1 MPSRT
6 GSTSKMG
13 TRYDPA
19 IVSVPP
25 PCLRLRC
32 AIVFGVQPNVSSHD
46 RVRKGK
52 EAERGKRAAGGA
64 GAKGTQQRCP
74 PPLRRRTK
82 GHYLQ
87 VLRAK
92 SAKTK
97 QTHSLTPP
105 SHTHTRAHRNIR
117 MGTRIGTR
125 TERWQ
130 RGTCRGTGADT
141 LINELMR

>member
-19 IVSVPP
+19 IVSVAPP

-46 RVRKGK
+46 RERERVRQRG
-52 EAERGKRAAGGA
+52 GKRAAGEA

-117 MGTRIGTR
+117 VGTRIGTR
-125 TERWQ
+125 TSTERWQ
-130 RGTCRGTGADT
+130 GHVQGHRRRHID
-141 LINELMR
+141 